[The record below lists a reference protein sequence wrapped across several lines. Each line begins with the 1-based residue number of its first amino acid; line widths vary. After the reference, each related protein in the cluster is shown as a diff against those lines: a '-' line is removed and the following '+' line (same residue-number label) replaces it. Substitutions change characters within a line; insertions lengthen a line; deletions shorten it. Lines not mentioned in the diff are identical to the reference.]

1 MAEAFKNAGL
11 ELTQTP
17 TLVYTCPVGSKAI
30 VIGLIIANIDGV
42 VDADATVYWVD
53 TSASITHY
61 LAFTTPV
68 ASDSVLSLIGGAV
81 GKIVLEEN
89 DSLYA
94 SASANGDLSLTL
106 AVVEIS

>member
-1 MAEAFKNAGL
+1 MAEDFKNAGL
-11 ELTQTP
+11 EMTQTP

-30 VIGLIIANIDGV
+30 VLGLIISNIDGV
-42 VDADATVYWVD
+42 ADADATVYWVD
-53 TSASITHY
+53 TSASRTYY

-68 ASDSVLSLIGGAV
+68 SADGVMSLIGGAV
-81 GKIVLEEN
+81 GKIVLEES
-89 DSLYA
+89 DTLYA